1 MSAPVELIELKR
13 SANVREQTRAV
24 KKFHDILLGLVSKVY
39 LDTLHFKGM
48 VEGGNP
54 PLPEE
59 LGSLV
64 EAYDKANNMWNHIGK
79 LKVSWATNVGSKAE
93 YPALKDEDFNRQRLD
108 IAQDFLNEQV
118 EVHRRRVS
126 QAETGYGDS
135 GPIAS
140 TRPGADSFVDTMIS
154 TIRASFRDP
163 GEGAVGND
171 SFTIPVPPIVSSS
184 SAITSGPI
192 IESAE
197 QGDASGNVDPNRYNI
212 SISGFKPSI
221 FTADGPPRTSISDV
235 SSQVNTAIISTA
247 SSKTVSHV
255 NVPSSTKNSISVT
268 TASSS
273 GTSSTMTVASHTTPS
288 SATIPISSIG
298 LPSNSGINAPAG
310 SSNTGASDANEQ
322 GSNEPP
328 VSNENNNSGNTGGS
342 GSGQGNGSGSGNAG
356 GGGDGSGNNDHNDEE
371 ENEDESEEEEE
382 NEDDDED
389 ESEEEREDAENGE
402 KFISKVR
409 NLTRTRTKDNH
420 PSSSDGDDEDDDR
433 YNRPPIGNPFPSF
446 MNRRNRFNSS
456 TPHPNRKAP
465 VNPLQ
470 PDQPANLAQPRQ
482 LGFQVPVPGNP
493 GRTAQVGNVY
503 PFDRHHYKDLPIFS
517 GNYLDFPEFIELFT
531 RIVHDADLDDS
542 LKLSYLKKRLD
553 KESLK
558 MIRNYTGREY
568 RKALGIIIR
577 KYSGLSNVM
586 THINQ
591 KARTL
596 TAPRHPYDIEGL
608 AELIEQLRS
617 IKSLFML
624 YDLDKGFE
632 IEVFKQFYAKTPRW
646 MSDPYMK
653 GLGNNVPNLK
663 DYLHNLDAQLKILR
677 TKQMYYLDLKG
688 PSYGSTEKS
697 SAFRPKPAMAFNRG
711 RNPGYPR
718 RFANAVSDSERNKP
732 LGRPAVRFA
741 GRPNDSSPNYSRPNY
756 SSGQQFPRGPVQKDE
771 RKIKSPCFKCSDPK
785 HGMLYCPS
793 VLPVDKIALCREFK
807 LCLLCFKKGH
817 FASECKS
824 TYRCAKCKGKHSSFV
839 CNAFAE
845 RNNNRRQFNNKPV
858 ERRGHLATVGFA
870 TEPSEYSVNLR
881 GMYER
886 QGRVNALDDPEL
898 QKKFISLDF
907 KVGGQTLF
915 GMLDTGASVNL
926 FPEELAHK
934 LKFPVY
940 PCTYI
945 LRTPQG
951 EFATQF
957 ATKVKVSIGCYEK
970 EIEFLLYSARST
982 VILGMKLLNEF
993 KIAVDFD
1000 SSVLQFDAESDT
1012 YIQLS
1017 DCVNYVDGS
1026 VLRGLLMGIEMNG
1039 DIPTDV
1045 DNLIYEYSYVF
1056 SEANK
1061 RRIGR
1066 ISSEQCKLH
1075 LTSELPITLRP
1086 YRCTAEDQAIIDLQI
1101 DELLS
1106 KGLIRESTSPYSFP
1120 VVMVDKK
1127 DEGKKAR
1134 LCINYIKLNEITES
1148 EHFPM
1153 PKIDDMKDLFLGASW
1168 FTTIDIASGFH
1179 HIEMFEADKRKTAF
1193 STMNGHYEWN
1203 VMPFGLKNAPIV
1215 FQRVI
1220 SNLLQKHKMHKF
1232 AVNYI
1237 DDIII
1242 FSKSFEEHLAH
1253 LKLLFEMVEK
1263 ENITLKLSKCQ
1274 FAKASVV
1281 YLGFRI
1287 SENQF
1292 APLRSNTE
1300 AIEKAPA
1307 PKDLK
1312 SLRGFL
1318 GKINFYQKFIPNR
1331 AALLYPLYQLLKKG
1345 QDFSWGEEE
1354 QKAFDEV
1361 KEILTSYPVLRIFD
1375 PSFKTFLYTD
1385 ASRLGLGAVLK
1396 QSDPADSTGSQFVI
1410 GYFSKSLTPYQANYS
1425 VTELELL
1432 AIISA
1437 IDYWHFYLI
1446 GKPFTVITDHMPLK
1460 AVGKIGKPNTR
1471 LFNWSIRLRQY
1482 DFKVE
1487 YRSGDK
1493 NQEADYLSR
1502 HPVNQLKEITEGIV
1516 CFVSE
1521 DEIINAQL
1529 NCDPNSLPKKVR
1541 TINLDDRVR
1550 YIYKSVDM
1558 VKDYL
1563 PDEFTKQVLSK
1574 LHLELGHL
1582 GYKQLELHFSRLFY
1596 NPHVQSIIDSI
1607 IKSCHICCRVKAQ
1620 TWKFGTLGQI
1630 GPAKEPFEIVHI
1642 DTKSGFKGYGSS
1654 KDNLHLAIDAFTR
1667 FVWAVSSKTK
1677 IGIDFINLLNKI
1689 IAVQKPKM
1697 IVADNYPAI
1706 KGKQFQ
1712 DFLRKHEIAMT
1723 FVAVNHPSANGIVER
1738 VNRTIVDR
1746 LRCKRLEFPKKA
1758 WSTHVV
1764 ECIDEY
1770 NNSVHTATRYTPSF
1784 LLTGSDP
1791 DGLFSG
1797 ESLVD
1802 ARIIAFEFSKRDHA
1816 LNSLHHDS
1824 HRRDPVIVPGEP
1836 VYVQAKHSLNRGML
1850 DPRFEGPFPVVEK
1863 IGHTTYEVDKLGKK
1877 ERYHVSQLKLP
1888 RPITLDVR
1896 PTTAVYMVM
1905 TDFDQSMFIPI
1916 CLGGRDYFGIID
1928 TGSTVNVL
1936 PSRVV
1941 NELELS
1947 KTEEH
1952 RHLESITGQFDIRF
1966 HVRVNLNIG
1975 RLSKLTKFLLSD
1987 QCDEIVLGRDCLKD
2001 FMLRLAPTKEKD
2013 SKTEVRQYTEDKQN
2027 TESVPVQY
2035 AFSSSEIARKMEVD
2049 EQKLSRKRTY
2059 AQIAGK
2065 PPVSIFL
2072 GTILLL
2078 LLFLFKPV
2086 HVQEITKTGPIVWKS
2101 TNHVAA
2107 TGYNF
2112 STHAAVLMSPC
2123 GPLQELSSSSNDS
2136 EVITNY
2142 LACRLRFEEVLALIK
2157 DSCIPVETINA
2168 LGFND
2173 KIHGKRHRRSY
2184 SSYSLAER
2192 ENHLRTQLLREKRFV
2207 PLLIAG
2213 AIGGLISYGV
2223 MTSLHHY
2230 DNKGITDD
2238 TKAMSK
2244 QLGVDLD
2251 LLKRNNEQ
2259 VQRYET
2265 MVNEALK
2272 KTWSQLDKVQIRF
2285 HDEVESS
2292 RMLTLAL
2299 TTINE
2304 MKLNLERFFDSLIL
2318 GKVSP
2323 AYNRL
2328 FPNNPFVQLSP
2339 LSYWTP
2345 HPCEFQAPNVMV
2357 MKYEV
2362 PKVSPSIKILEAEPF
2377 LILAKEDG
2385 KDCLKSYDGIKFI
2398 IWDTGNDCTRDLLKV
2413 PTHPSEV
2420 FLVQEDS
2427 YKCVDVSNRTQ
2438 NWRTTY
2444 CEERVKK
2451 HQFVQMSVDEHFT
2464 YVYCYFH
2471 TLKVGD
2477 LDPIDCENAV
2487 YRFSREYSYFVDSV
2501 KHDSSSVIFNS
2512 TLQPV
2517 DSNIN
2522 SLMTSRSFLPHEEIN
2537 KVFSD
2542 LGEIIEKEKVLNNM
2556 ITWRDF
2562 FTHPATYGSFSGIL
2576 LIGLVLISI
2585 FFCCRRQSFRSRMRI
2600 YRDLVDGTTTYIRHM
2615 ARTAAPAAADNI
2627 PMT

>member
-24 KKFHDILLGLVSKVY
+24 KKFHDVLLGLVSKVY

-140 TRPGADSFVDTMIS
+140 TRTGADSFVDTMIS
-154 TIRASFRDP
+154 TIRASLRDP

-247 SSKTVSHV
+247 SSKTASHV

-298 LPSNSGINAPAG
+298 LPSNSGINAPPG
-310 SSNTGASDANEQ
+310 SSNTGASGANEQ

-328 VSNENNNSGNTGGS
+328 VSNENNNS
-342 GSGQGNGSGSGNAG
+342 
-356 GGGDGSGNNDHNDEE
+356 
-371 ENEDESEEEEE
+371 
-382 NEDDDED
+382 
-389 ESEEEREDAENGE
+389 
-402 KFISKVR
+402 
-409 NLTRTRTKDNH
+409 DNH

-456 TPHPNRKAP
+456 TPHPNRNAP

-482 LGFQVPVPGNP
+482 LGFQVPVP
-493 GRTAQVGNVY
+493 
-503 PFDRHHYKDLPIFS
+503 
-517 GNYLDFPEFIELFT
+517 
-531 RIVHDADLDDS
+531 
-542 LKLSYLKKRLD
+542 
-553 KESLK
+553 
-558 MIRNYTGREY
+558 
-568 RKALGIIIR
+568 
-577 KYSGLSNVM
+577 
-586 THINQ
+586 
-591 KARTL
+591 
-596 TAPRHPYDIEGL
+596 
-608 AELIEQLRS
+608 
-617 IKSLFML
+617 
-624 YDLDKGFE
+624 DKGFE

-677 TKQMYYLDLKG
+677 TKQMYYPDLKG

-697 SAFRPKPAMAFNRG
+697 SAFRSKPAMAFNRG

-718 RFANAVSDSERNKP
+718 RFANA
-732 LGRPAVRFA
+732 
-741 GRPNDSSPNYSRPNY
+741 
-756 SSGQQFPRGPVQKDE
+756 
-771 RKIKSPCFKCSDPK
+771 
-785 HGMLYCPS
+785 
-793 VLPVDKIALCREFK
+793 
-807 LCLLCFKKGH
+807 
-817 FASECKS
+817 
-824 TYRCAKCKGKHSSFV
+824 
-839 CNAFAE
+839 

-1075 LTSELPITLRP
+1075 LT
-1086 YRCTAEDQAIIDLQI
+1086 
-1101 DELLS
+1101 
-1106 KGLIRESTSPYSFP
+1106 K
-1120 VVMVDKK
+1120 
-1127 DEGKKAR
+1127 
-1134 LCINYIKLNEITES
+1134 
-1148 EHFPM
+1148 
-1153 PKIDDMKDLFLGASW
+1153 
-1168 FTTIDIASGFH
+1168 
-1179 HIEMFEADKRKTAF
+1179 
-1193 STMNGHYEWN
+1193 
-1203 VMPFGLKNAPIV
+1203 
-1215 FQRVI
+1215 
-1220 SNLLQKHKMHKF
+1220 
-1232 AVNYI
+1232 
-1237 DDIII
+1237 
-1242 FSKSFEEHLAH
+1242 
-1253 LKLLFEMVEK
+1253 
-1263 ENITLKLSKCQ
+1263 
-1274 FAKASVV
+1274 
-1281 YLGFRI
+1281 
-1287 SENQF
+1287 
-1292 APLRSNTE
+1292 
-1300 AIEKAPA
+1300 
-1307 PKDLK
+1307 
-1312 SLRGFL
+1312 
-1318 GKINFYQKFIPNR
+1318 
-1331 AALLYPLYQLLKKG
+1331 
-1345 QDFSWGEEE
+1345 
-1354 QKAFDEV
+1354 
-1361 KEILTSYPVLRIFD
+1361 
-1375 PSFKTFLYTD
+1375 
-1385 ASRLGLGAVLK
+1385 
-1396 QSDPADSTGSQFVI
+1396 
-1410 GYFSKSLTPYQANYS
+1410 
-1425 VTELELL
+1425 
-1432 AIISA
+1432 
-1437 IDYWHFYLI
+1437 
-1446 GKPFTVITDHMPLK
+1446 
-1460 AVGKIGKPNTR
+1460 
-1471 LFNWSIRLRQY
+1471 
-1482 DFKVE
+1482 
-1487 YRSGDK
+1487 
-1493 NQEADYLSR
+1493 
-1502 HPVNQLKEITEGIV
+1502 
-1516 CFVSE
+1516 
-1521 DEIINAQL
+1521 
-1529 NCDPNSLPKKVR
+1529 
-1541 TINLDDRVR
+1541 
-1550 YIYKSVDM
+1550 
-1558 VKDYL
+1558 
-1563 PDEFTKQVLSK
+1563 
-1574 LHLELGHL
+1574 LGHL

-1630 GPAKEPFEIVHI
+1630 GPAREPFEIIHI

-1863 IGHTTYEVDKLGKK
+1863 IGHTTYE
-1877 ERYHVSQLKLP
+1877 
-1888 RPITLDVR
+1888 
-1896 PTTAVYMVM
+1896 
-1905 TDFDQSMFIPI
+1905 
-1916 CLGGRDYFGIID
+1916 
-1928 TGSTVNVL
+1928 
-1936 PSRVV
+1936 
-1941 NELELS
+1941 
-1947 KTEEH
+1947 
-1952 RHLESITGQFDIRF
+1952 
-1966 HVRVNLNIG
+1966 
-1975 RLSKLTKFLLSD
+1975 
-1987 QCDEIVLGRDCLKD
+1987 
-2001 FMLRLAPTKEKD
+2001 
-2013 SKTEVRQYTEDKQN
+2013 
-2027 TESVPVQY
+2027 
-2035 AFSSSEIARKMEVD
+2035 
-2049 EQKLSRKRTY
+2049 
-2059 AQIAGK
+2059 
-2065 PPVSIFL
+2065 
-2072 GTILLL
+2072 
-2078 LLFLFKPV
+2078 
-2086 HVQEITKTGPIVWKS
+2086 
-2101 TNHVAA
+2101 
-2107 TGYNF
+2107 
-2112 STHAAVLMSPC
+2112 
-2123 GPLQELSSSSNDS
+2123 
-2136 EVITNY
+2136 
-2142 LACRLRFEEVLALIK
+2142 
-2157 DSCIPVETINA
+2157 
-2168 LGFND
+2168 
-2173 KIHGKRHRRSY
+2173 IHGKRHRRSH

-2192 ENHLRTQLLREKRFV
+2192 ENHLRAQLLREKRFV

-2477 LDPIDCENAV
+2477 LDPIDCH
-2487 YRFSREYSYFVDSV
+2487 R
-2501 KHDSSSVIFNS
+2501 
-2512 TLQPV
+2512 
-2517 DSNIN
+2517 
-2522 SLMTSRSFLPHEEIN
+2522 
-2537 KVFSD
+2537 
-2542 LGEIIEKEKVLNNM
+2542 
-2556 ITWRDF
+2556 W
-2562 FTHPATYGSFSGIL
+2562 
-2576 LIGLVLISI
+2576 
-2585 FFCCRRQSFRSRMRI
+2585 
-2600 YRDLVDGTTTYIRHM
+2600 TTV
-2615 ARTAAPAAADNI
+2615 
-2627 PMT
+2627 